1 MTSATNCPY
10 WWLWLLASWFKV
22 VPSNM
27 QTQMIENLAKWL
39 QSILLFFHFV
49 RVRPRRLPPPHK
61 GCCLS
66 HIIKYF
72 PFTYFDSLL
81 SPGFKRNNRSG
92 FIKLEDVH
100 KNNHMFKTRIEFEDK
115 PFYPSFETQVLSEA
129 DTWFRICLSKWTF
142 IVKRKH
148 CAASLFRIWPTQVFV
163 FGPAGKQRSLVV
175 SWGNNCHLAARCNFD
190 RQKAWMPSSWMNSLR
205 DITNVES

>member
-1 MTSATNCPY
+1 
-10 WWLWLLASWFKV
+10 
-22 VPSNM
+22 M
-27 QTQMIENLAKWL
+27 QTPKIENLAKLL
-39 QSILLFFHFV
+39 QSMLLFFHFL

-92 FIKLEDVH
+92 FIKLEDAH

-115 PFYPSFETQVLSEA
+115 PFSPSFETQVLSSKGRYLIPNLPLKVDFHCEEKTLCRFLVQNLTDA
-129 DTWFRICLSKWTF
+129 SFCLWSG
-142 IVKRKH
+142 RKTEEP
-148 CAASLFRIWPTQVFV
+148 CRLLRKQLSSR
-163 FGPAGKQRSLVV
+163 GP
-175 SWGNNCHLAARCNFD
+175 
-190 RQKAWMPSSWMNSLR
+190 M
-205 DITNVES
+205 

>member
-1 MTSATNCPY
+1 MQHNPSSAKVF
-10 WWLWLLASWFKV
+10 LASSIIAWTTNNFLG
-22 VPSNM
+22 NM
-27 QTQMIENLAKWL
+27 IN
-39 QSILLFFHFV
+39 
-49 RVRPRRLPPPHK
+49 HK
-61 GCCLS
+61 GCWLS

-72 PFTYFDSLL
+72 PFTYFVFLL

-92 FIKLEDVH
+92 CIKLEDAH
-100 KNNHMFKTRIEFEDK
+100 EKDNIFKTRIGFEDK
-115 PFYPSFETQVLSEA
+115 PFSPSFETQVLSEA

-163 FGPAGKQRSLVV
+163 IGPAGKQRSLVV